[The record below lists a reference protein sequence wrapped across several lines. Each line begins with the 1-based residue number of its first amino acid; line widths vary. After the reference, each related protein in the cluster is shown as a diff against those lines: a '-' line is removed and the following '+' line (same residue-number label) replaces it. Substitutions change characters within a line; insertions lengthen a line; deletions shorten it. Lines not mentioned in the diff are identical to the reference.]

1 MGEYIKLSRIHT
13 AGIVSYSLCTLTVLI
28 EVTIL
33 LIIFGSTSNGPN
45 DENLIFQEKWQY
57 IMAWLQLLIEA
68 VGVVFR
74 KKLSGNRTGKSVW
87 IAVALC
93 LSVALFGFAVGNL
106 NDFRQL
112 IIFVVSCM
120 QISAMIVLVVTL
132 L

>member
-45 DENLIFQEKWQY
+45 EENLIFQEKWQY

-74 KKLSGNRTGKSVW
+74 K
-87 IAVALC
+87 
-93 LSVALFGFAVGNL
+93 
-106 NDFRQL
+106 
-112 IIFVVSCM
+112 
-120 QISAMIVLVVTL
+120 
-132 L
+132 